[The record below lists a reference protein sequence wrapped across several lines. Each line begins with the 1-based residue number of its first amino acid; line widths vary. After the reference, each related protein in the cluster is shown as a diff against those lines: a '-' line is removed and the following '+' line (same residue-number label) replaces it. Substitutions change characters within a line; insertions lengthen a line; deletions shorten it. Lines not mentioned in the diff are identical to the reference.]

1 MSSDLWPL
9 VFYAALAAV
18 LVAML
23 FGRALVFLVLE
34 HWGKSARGEVVACT
48 EQDDDGSIVYLVT
61 YEFSLSPGSGNA
73 VKRIAQQGTRRAYN
87 PKDIIAV
94 RYWPTWPRVSR
105 FVERIA

>member
-1 MSSDLWPL
+1 MSSELWPF
-9 VFYAALAAV
+9 VFYAALAAG
-18 LVAML
+18 LAAMI

-48 EQDDDGSIVYLVT
+48 EHDDDGSVVYLVT
-61 YEFSLSPGSGNA
+61 YEFSLSPASGVPAKRLAKQGS
-73 VKRIAQQGTRRAYN
+73 RRAYS

-94 RYWPTWPRVSR
+94 RYWPTWPWVSR

>member
-9 VFYAALAAV
+9 VCYGALATG
-18 LVAML
+18 LVAVV
-23 FGRALVFLVLE
+23 FGRALVFLVLK

-48 EQDDDGSIVYLVT
+48 EHDDDGSTVYLVT
-61 YEFSLSPGSGNA
+61 YEFSLSRAKGVPTRRTA
-73 VKRIAQQGTRRAYN
+73 KQGTRRAYS

-94 RYWPTWPRVSR
+94 RYWPTWPRISR